1 MSDSRQAQNRARG
14 RPVSKYGP
22 KKAPKKFKNKIVDYE
37 YRLKVVKLYEA
48 HGMPTVLDTLYS
60 TLGPTQRESTRKKI
74 YGWIAAKDHIVAKA
88 RSPRTSHQ
96 KCVCAIGT
104 GTTLPDNIEE
114 QLAQWI
120 HGMRR
125 DGVPVTYGMLR
136 IMAVEMA
143 TDAGIK
149 DHEFKASTRWVQ
161 GFRRR
166 HRFAWRVKTRIG
178 QVSND
183 DGDEKLKEFSKKIR
197 EMMQQ
202 EGIELSTMLIK
213 RQLTT
218 NSIRQQ
224 VLSSRASG
232 VNFKLEPPKRS
243 TIVAWI
249 STAWDSLPS
258 LVIVNGIKKCKLVYG
273 EEEDHET
280 MDGYVDDTLLSTLM
294 ESLDIEHV
302 ISSTDDIEN
311 AVDDEE
317 DQDGEL
323 RVFYL

>member
-1 MSDSRQAQNRARG
+1 MGQKRR
-14 RPVSKYGP
+14 
-22 KKAPKKFKNKIVDYE
+22 KKGKNKIVDYE

-74 YGWIAAKDHIVAKA
+74 YGWIAAKNHIVAKA

-96 KCVCAIGT
+96 KCVRAIGT
-104 GTTLPDNIEE
+104 GTTLPANIEE

-143 TDAGIK
+143 TDAAIK

-183 DGDEKLKEFSKKIR
+183 DGDEKLKQLSKKIR

-202 EGIELSTMLIK
+202 EGIEVVHNADQTAINYEYLPTKTLNGSGEKTVWVKCGGRSKERATAM
-213 RQLTT
+213 
-218 NSIRQQ
+218 
-224 VLSSRASG
+224 VLGDSSGR
-232 VNFKLEPPKRS
+232 
-243 TIVAWI
+243 
-249 STAWDSLPS
+249 
-258 LVIVNGIKKCKLVYG
+258 
-273 EEEDHET
+273 
-280 MDGYVDDTLLSTLM
+280 
-294 ESLDIEHV
+294 
-302 ISSTDDIEN
+302 
-311 AVDDEE
+311 
-317 DQDGEL
+317 
-323 RVFYL
+323 